1 MSNSKCALESDKLK
15 TRTDYN
21 LQFNRW
27 LLKPIGAWPQIN
39 VSSSLCKIMILLQIF
54 ICSSIIAVTTIPCLL
69 YVLFEA
75 QNIKQKLHAVGPL
88 INRSVSSI
96 HYWVLLKRSD
106 DIQILIRH
114 METDWN
120 LMQRIDER
128 EVMLQHAKFGRFIT
142 IICGIMMQSGCLF
155 VGFGQSMK
163 TATII
168 IGNETF
174 TTHLMTCPIYN
185 KVIDTRFTP
194 VNEIA
199 LVFQNLVLLVISFC
213 NAGGCSLA
221 AVFAIH
227 ACGQLNVLYAWLH
240 ELIKNKAKENGKTE
254 RNLATI
260 VERHLRILSFI
271 SQLESI
277 MHKVALVELVGSA
290 ITICMLGY
298 YIITAWETFDVTK
311 IISYGILYLSLCF
324 NIFIFCYIG
333 EIITEQCK
341 LVGEMTYMTDW
352 YNLHH
357 KTARGLILI
366 IARSNDVIK
375 FTAGKLFHLSITTF
389 GDIIKTSMVYLN
401 FLRTM
406 TM

>member
-1 MSNSKCALESDKLK
+1 MSNSKCALESDSKK
-15 TRTDYN
+15 HTDYN

-88 INRSVSSI
+88 INRFVSSI

-106 DIQILIRH
+106 DIQKLIRH
-114 METDWN
+114 MEIDWS
-120 LMQRIDER
+120 LMQRIDEQ
-128 EVMLQHAKFGRFIT
+128 EMMLQHAKFGRFIT

-155 VGFGQSMK
+155 FGFGQSLK
-163 TATII
+163 TATIT

-174 TTHLMTCPIYN
+174 TTHRMTCPIYN
-185 KVIDTRFTP
+185 KIIDTRFTP

-221 AVFAIH
+221 AAFAIH

-240 ELIKNKAKENGKTE
+240 ELVKNKAKENDKAE
-254 RNLATI
+254 RNLAAV
-260 VERHLRILSFI
+260 VERHLRILSFT

-277 MHKVALVELVGSA
+277 MHKVALVELVGSTIA
-290 ITICMLGY
+290 ICLLGY
-298 YIITAWETFDVTK
+298 YIITAWETFDATK
-311 IISYGILYLSLCF
+311 ITSYAVLYLSLCF

-341 LVGEMTYMTDW
+341 LVGEMAYMTDW

-366 IARSNDVIK
+366 IARSNNVIK
-375 FTAGKLFHLSITTF
+375 FTAGKLFPLSITTF
-389 GDIIKTSMVYLN
+389 GDVIKTSMVYLN

>member
-1 MSNSKCALESDKLK
+1 MSCPCQYIVCFRATIMSNSKCALESDKLK

-114 METDWN
+114 METDWH

-155 VGFGQSMK
+155 VGFGQSIK

-194 VNEIA
+194 ANEIA

-227 ACGQLNVLYAWLH
+227 ACGQLNVLYVWLH
-240 ELIKNKAKENGKTE
+240 ELIKNKAKENGKAE
-254 RNLATI
+254 RNLAAI
-260 VERHLRILSFI
+260 VERHLRILRYFTSGH
-271 SQLESI
+271 SL
-277 MHKVALVELVGSA
+277 KA
-290 ITICMLGY
+290 IHTL
-298 YIITAWETFDVTK
+298 
-311 IISYGILYLSLCF
+311 
-324 NIFIFCYIG
+324 
-333 EIITEQCK
+333 
-341 LVGEMTYMTDW
+341 
-352 YNLHH
+352 
-357 KTARGLILI
+357 
-366 IARSNDVIK
+366 
-375 FTAGKLFHLSITTF
+375 
-389 GDIIKTSMVYLN
+389 
-401 FLRTM
+401 
-406 TM
+406 